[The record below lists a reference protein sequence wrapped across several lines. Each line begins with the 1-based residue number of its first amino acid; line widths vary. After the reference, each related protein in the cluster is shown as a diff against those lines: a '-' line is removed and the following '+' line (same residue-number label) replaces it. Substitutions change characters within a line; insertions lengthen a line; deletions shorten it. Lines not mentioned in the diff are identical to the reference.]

1 MNTKERTNTNTAGDI
16 VAATH
21 DYERWLS
28 RHTRIVINDLRLKH
42 ERMRESPFVFLR
54 ATFYRW
60 LQLWPKLCRTEASA
74 HAVLSVGDVHTE
86 NFGTWRDAEGRLVW
100 GINDVDE
107 ACVLPYT
114 NDLVRLA
121 ASVLFAIRERWL
133 AISDARACQAILEGY
148 IRCIAECW
156 QAFVMAE
163 RHVWLGDI
171 AVAELRDPW
180 RFWQKLQRLRPLG
193 AALSRA
199 APHALFRAS
208 LPDPAVRYTVARR
221 VAGVGSLGRPRF
233 VAIAEWNGA
242 RMAREAKV
250 AVPSAAAFAE
260 LGRVR
265 ANDSVRLPATTV
277 RGADPVPVLREG
289 WLVRR
294 LAPDCTRIE
303 IGDLPRR
310 RDEKNL
316 LRAMGWEIG
325 NAHVGSDRTRILAD
339 LDRRPRK
346 WLRCAAEAM
355 AAATYDDWPAWRR
368 ET

>member
-1 MNTKERTNTNTAGDI
+1 
-16 VAATH
+16 
-21 DYERWLS
+21 
-28 RHTRIVINDLRLKH
+28 
-42 ERMRESPFVFLR
+42 VFLR

-60 LQLWPKLCRTEASA
+60 LQLWPKLCPREADA
-74 HAVLSVGDVHTE
+74 HAVLTVGDVHTE
-86 NFGTWRDAEGRLVW
+86 NFGTWRDAEGRLAW

-148 IRCIAECW
+148 TRCLAEGG
-156 QAFVMAE
+156 QAIVLAE
-163 RHVWLGDI
+163 RHVWLRDI
-171 AVAELRDPW
+171 AVAELRDP
-180 RFWQKLQRLRPLG
+180 RQFWQKLERLRPLG
-193 AALSRA
+193 AARLRA
-199 APHALFRAS
+199 APNTLFRAS

-233 VAIAEWNGA
+233 VALADWNGA
-242 RMAREAKV
+242 QIAREAKA
-250 AVPSAAAFAE
+250 AVPSAAAFAGS
-260 LGRVR
+260 GRVR
-265 ANDSVRLPATTV
+265 ANDAARLLATSVRAPDPFFTI
-277 RGADPVPVLREG
+277 RGG

-310 RDEKNL
+310 RDEKNI

-325 NAHVGSDRTRILAD
+325 NVHVRGGRTRILAD
-339 LDRRPRK
+339 LDRRPRQ
-346 WLRCAAEAM
+346 WLRRAAETM
-355 AAATYDDWPAWRR
+355 AATTYDDWLAWRR

>member
-1 MNTKERTNTNTAGDI
+1 MNTEPRVDTNI
-16 VAATH
+16 VTATH
-21 DYERWLS
+21 EYERWLA

-60 LQLWPKLCRTEASA
+60 LQLWPKLCRTEAAA

-107 ACVLPYT
+107 TCVLPYT

-121 ASVLFAIRERWL
+121 TSVLFAIRERWL

-148 IRCIAECW
+148 ARCLVEGG
-156 QAFVMAE
+156 QPVVLAE
-163 RHVWLGDI
+163 RHAWLRDI
-171 AVAELRDPW
+171 AVAELRDPG
-180 RFWQKLQRLRPLG
+180 RFWQKLRRLRPLG
-193 AALSRA
+193 PGRWRA

-208 LPDPAVRYTVARR
+208 WPDPTTRYTVSRR

-233 VAIAEWNGA
+233 VAMAVWNGA
-242 RMAREAKV
+242 QIAREAKA
-250 AVPSAAAFAE
+250 AVPSAAAFAGV
-260 LGRVR
+260 GRAR
-265 ANDSVRLPATTV
+265 ANDAVRLLVTSVRA
-277 RGADPVPVLREG
+277 ADPYFTIRNG

-325 NAHVGSDRTRILAD
+325 NVHAGGGRAPILED
-339 LDRRPRK
+339 LDRRPRR
-346 WLRCAAEAM
+346 WLQRAADAM
-355 AAATYDDWPAWRR
+355 ASATYDDWIAWRR

>member
-1 MNTKERTNTNTAGDI
+1 MNTEERTNTNI

-21 DYERWLS
+21 GYEQWLS

-60 LQLWPKLCRTEASA
+60 LQLWPKLCPREANT
-74 HAVLSVGDVHTE
+74 HAVLTVGDVHTE
-86 NFGTWRDAEGRLVW
+86 NFGTWRDAEGRLAW

-148 IRCIAECW
+148 TRCLAEGG
-156 QAFVMAE
+156 QAIVLAE
-163 RHVWLGDI
+163 RHVWLRDI
-171 AVAELRDPW
+171 AIAELLDP
-180 RFWQKLQRLRPLG
+180 RQFWQKLERLRPLG
-193 AALSRA
+193 AARLRA
-199 APHALFRAS
+199 APHTLLRAS

-233 VAIAEWNGA
+233 VAIADWNGA
-242 RMAREAKV
+242 QIAREAKA
-250 AVPSAAAFAE
+250 AVPSAAAFTGS
-260 LGRVR
+260 GRVR
-265 ANDSVRLPATTV
+265 ANDAVRLLATSVRAP
-277 RGADPVPVLREG
+277 DPCFTIRDG

-325 NAHVGSDRTRILAD
+325 NVHVRGGRTRIFAD
-339 LDRRPRK
+339 LARRPRQ
-346 WLRCAAEAM
+346 WLRRAAETM
-355 AAATYDDWPAWRR
+355 AAATYDDWLAWRR

>member
-1 MNTKERTNTNTAGDI
+1 MGHMKTEERTITNI
-16 VAATH
+16 VAATLG
-21 DYERWLS
+21 YEQWLS
-28 RHTRIVINDLRLKH
+28 RHARIVINDLRLKH

-60 LQLWPKLCRTEASA
+60 LQLWPKLCPREADA
-74 HAVLSVGDVHTE
+74 HAVHSVGDVHTE
-86 NFGTWRDAEGRLVW
+86 NFGTWRDAEGRLAW

-133 AISDARACQAILEGY
+133 AISDARACQAVLEGY
-148 IRCIAECW
+148 TRCLAEGG
-156 QAFVMAE
+156 QAIVLAE
-163 RHVWLGDI
+163 RHVWLRDI

-180 RFWQKLQRLRPLG
+180 QFWQKLERLRPLG
-193 AALSRA
+193 AARLRA
-199 APHALFRAS
+199 APHTLFRAS
-208 LPDPAVRYTVARR
+208 LPDRAVRYTVARR
-221 VAGVGSLGRPRF
+221 VAGVGSLGRARF
-233 VAIAEWNGA
+233 VAIADWNGA
-242 RMAREAKV
+242 QIAREAKA
-250 AVPSAAAFAE
+250 AVPSAAAFAGT
-260 LGRVR
+260 GRVR
-265 ANDSVRLPATTV
+265 ANDAVRLLATSVRA
-277 RGADPVPVLREG
+277 ADPFLTIRDG

-303 IGDLPRR
+303 IGDLPRW

-325 NAHVGSDRTRILAD
+325 NVHVGGGRTRILAD
-339 LDRRPRK
+339 LDRRPRQ
-346 WLRCAAEAM
+346 WLRRAAEAM
-355 AAATYDDWPAWRR
+355 AAATYDDWLAWRR

>member
-1 MNTKERTNTNTAGDI
+1 MGHMKTEECTITNI
-16 VAATH
+16 VAATLG
-21 DYERWLS
+21 YEQWLS

-60 LQLWPKLCRTEASA
+60 LQLWPKLCPREADA

-86 NFGTWRDAEGRLVW
+86 NFGTWRDAEGRLAW

-114 NDLVRLA
+114 TDLVRLA
-121 ASVLFAIRERWL
+121 ASALFAIRERWL

-148 IRCIAECW
+148 TRCLAEGG
-156 QAFVMAE
+156 QAIVLAE
-163 RHVWLGDI
+163 RHVWLRDI
-171 AVAELRDPW
+171 AVAELRDA
-180 RFWQKLQRLRPLG
+180 RQFWQKLERLRPLG
-193 AALSRA
+193 AARLRA
-199 APHALFRAS
+199 APHKLFRAS

-233 VAIAEWNGA
+233 VAIADWNGA
-242 RMAREAKV
+242 QIAREAKA
-250 AVPSAAAFAE
+250 AVPSAAAFAGT
-260 LGRVR
+260 GRVR
-265 ANDSVRLPATTV
+265 ANDAVRLLATSVRA
-277 RGADPVPVLREG
+277 ADPFLTIRDG

-325 NAHVGSDRTRILAD
+325 NVHVGGSRTRILAD
-339 LDRRPRK
+339 LDRRPRQ
-346 WLRCAAEAM
+346 WLRRAAEAM
-355 AAATYDDWPAWRR
+355 AAATYDDWLAWRR
-368 ET
+368 KT

>member
-1 MNTKERTNTNTAGDI
+1 MNTKERTNTNF

-28 RHTRIVINDLRLKH
+28 RHTRIVIDDLRLKH

-60 LQLWPKLCRTEASA
+60 LQLWPKLCRTEADA
-74 HAVLSVGDVHTE
+74 HAVLSVGDIHTE

-148 IRCIAECW
+148 TRCLAEGG
-156 QAFVMAE
+156 QPIVLAE
-163 RHVWLGDI
+163 RHVWLRDI

-180 RFWQKLQRLRPLG
+180 QFWQKLQRLRPLD
-193 AALSRA
+193 AARSRA

-208 LPDPAVRYTVARR
+208 LPDPAVHYMVARR
-221 VAGVGSLGRPRF
+221 VAGVGSLGRPRL
-233 VAIAEWNGA
+233 VAIADWNGG
-242 RMAREAKV
+242 RIAREAKV
-250 AVPSAAAFAE
+250 AVPSAAAFAGS
-260 LGRVR
+260 GRVR
-265 ANDSVRLPATTV
+265 ANDSVRLLATSV
-277 RGADPVPVLREG
+277 RAADPFLTIRDG

-294 LAPDCTRIE
+294 LAPDCTRVE

-325 NAHVGSDRTRILAD
+325 NVHVGGDRIRILAD
-339 LDRRPRK
+339 LDRRPRQ
-346 WLRCAAEAM
+346 WLRRAAEAM
-355 AAATYDDWPAWRR
+355 AAATYDDWLAWRR